1 MQVQIPIFIFCL
13 LLHAGI
19 YQTSARVDCRSRL
32 IFGLVALAS
41 TWVVW
46 YLGQFIGSQDNTGAN
61 LLLLARVLVNAPY
74 YVPFLSF
81 LVYIKR

>member
-13 LLHAGI
+13 LIHAGI
-19 YQTSARVDCRSRL
+19 YQTSARVDCKTRL
-32 IFGLVALAS
+32 ILGLAALAS
-41 TWVVW
+41 TWVAW
-46 YLGQFIGSQDNTGAN
+46 YFGQHIGSLDNADTNFRLFGK
-61 LLLLARVLVNAPY
+61 VLVNAPY